1 MPAEVR
7 RSGLRGYR
15 SDMTGAAPQYL
26 RVARTP
32 RMIGLLVL
40 LLAIAAVCGRLG
52 MWQLDRAQQ
61 RAAQSADHERVA
73 AVDLSDVL
81 APQQALS
88 GDLVGTTVV
97 VDGTFGADQVLV
109 AGRELDG
116 RTGHLVVTPLV
127 LADGAVLA
135 VVRGWVAEPAD
146 AAAFPAPAGVVQVR
160 GRLAAGEAARGTGG
174 EVTAVSPAELV
185 NRWGGPIYSAYL
197 VLEQVEPA
205 QGDLTLLPEPAAG
218 PGLDLQNLAYAL
230 QWWIFGGLA
239 VLLWLRMVRDEARS
253 AVGPEVAGSVP

>member
-1 MPAEVR
+1 
-7 RSGLRGYR
+7 
-15 SDMTGAAPQYL
+15 MTGAAPQYL

-32 RMIGLLVL
+32 RMIGLLIL

-61 RAAQSADHERVA
+61 RAAQSAADHEPVA

-81 APQQALS
+81 APQQALP
-88 GDLVGTTVV
+88 GDLVGRTVL

-197 VLEQVEPA
+197 VLEQVEPG
-205 QGDLTLLPEPAAG
+205 QGDLTLLPEPAVG
-218 PGLDLQNLAYAL
+218 SGLELQNLAYAL
-230 QWWIFGGLA
+230 QWWIFGGFA
-239 VLLWLRMVRDEARS
+239 VLLWLRMVRDEERS
-253 AVGPEVAGSVP
+253 AVGPQAAGSVP

>member
-1 MPAEVR
+1 
-7 RSGLRGYR
+7 
-15 SDMTGAAPQYL
+15 MTGAAPQYL

-88 GDLVGTTVV
+88 GDLVGTTVL

-135 VVRGWVAEPAD
+135 VVRGWVAEPAASRPRTWTTPAGAGN
-146 AAAFPAPAGVVQVR
+146 AAASAGWRPA
-160 GRLAAGEAARGTGG
+160 
-174 EVTAVSPAELV
+174 
-185 NRWGGPIYSAYL
+185 
-197 VLEQVEPA
+197 
-205 QGDLTLLPEPAAG
+205 
-218 PGLDLQNLAYAL
+218 
-230 QWWIFGGLA
+230 
-239 VLLWLRMVRDEARS
+239 
-253 AVGPEVAGSVP
+253 